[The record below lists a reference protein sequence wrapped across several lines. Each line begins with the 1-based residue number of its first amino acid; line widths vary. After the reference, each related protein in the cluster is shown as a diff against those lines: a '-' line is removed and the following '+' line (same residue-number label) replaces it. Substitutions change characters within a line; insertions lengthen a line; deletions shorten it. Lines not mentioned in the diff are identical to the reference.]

1 MLVIRRRKVE
11 LPNVYLF
18 KHIYISVIH
27 QVSRISIGLNLWYM
41 HTANTCRNIDIETS
55 IQRSNERIYLTN
67 IWAWHLFETAIFSN
81 VYLFRIFFYYT
92 RNHYHYL
99 FRSFIVLEIRSFFT
113 ASPRVTTTIL
123 HDSMKIID
131 TSKRKIRATW
141 NFNRGLNMLARK
153 WTPNRRIWDGKKE
166 KEKRKE
172 KKKKMIED
180 EVVDHMAEMRCRRR
194 SLQCTQVLKRWVR
207 KQRERSK
214 GYSIDRSILLFFTNL
229 YQ

>member
-1 MLVIRRRKVE
+1 M
-11 LPNVYLF
+11 
-18 KHIYISVIH
+18 
-27 QVSRISIGLNLWYM
+27 
-41 HTANTCRNIDIETS
+41 
-55 IQRSNERIYLTN
+55 
-67 IWAWHLFETAIFSN
+67 FETAIFSN
-81 VYLFRIFFYYT
+81 VYLFRIFFYYP

-172 KKKKMIED
+172 KRKNDRRWGSRSYGRD
-180 EVVDHMAEMRCRRR
+180 EVQKEEPAVY
-194 SLQCTQVLKRWVR
+194 SGTQTV
-207 KQRERSK
+207 SA
-214 GYSIDRSILLFFTNL
+214 
-229 YQ
+229 